1 MMDSQRTFPRLF
13 CRVVAFVVAAACGAG
28 AASGQSLG
36 ELARQEEARRKAI
49 KSAGKVYTNDN
60 VRSDPAAPRT
70 AAGAAAAPS
79 ASGAP
84 ATPPTPSGVQP
95 SESGK
100 ADGVKA
106 DNAKPDAAG
115 AAQPPDPKQA
125 EAGWRQRIKTERD
138 ALARAQTF
146 AEALQSRIN
155 ALSNDFAA
163 RDDPAQRAVI
173 ATDRQKALAELDRV
187 KTEIQQHTKAI
198 SGIQEEARKSGVPPG
213 WVR

>member
-1 MMDSQRTFPRLF
+1 MMHSRSTFARPL
-13 CRVVAFVVAAACGAG
+13 CRVVAFVAAAAYG
-28 AASGQSLG
+28 AAPASAQSLG
-36 ELARQEEARRKAI
+36 ELAKQEEARRKAI
-49 KSAGKVYTNDN
+49 KSSGKVYTNDS
-60 VRSDPAAPRT
+60 VKTDPASRGSGATP

-79 ASGAP
+79 AGGAAAQP
-84 ATPPTPSGVQP
+84 SPSGVQP
-95 SESGK
+95 PS
-100 ADGVKA
+100 
-106 DNAKPDAAG
+106 AAG
-115 AAQPPDPKQA
+115 DKEKQAPAVDPKQA
-125 EAGWRQRIKTERD
+125 EAGWRQRIQAERD

-155 ALSNDFAA
+155 ALSNDFSS

-187 KTEIQQHTKAI
+187 KLEIQQHTKAI